1 LQAKLKA
8 SAASGDGK
16 SSTGGANLVVME
28 PIIKKELD
36 SSIGSRLNKLENDL
50 KSLIERKTRE
60 LDGKVDKKIRE
71 IAGSNSNNKADSDSS
86 SSSSE
91 GSANTAPLD
100 NEPCPDCPSCSRWP
114 MILTTIVN
122 VVIIAGYYFKFNK
135 KGRYD

>member
-1 LQAKLKA
+1 MKA

>member
-1 LQAKLKA
+1 MKA

-71 IAGSNSNNKADSDSS
+71 IAGGNFNSIKADSSDSLI
-86 SSSSE
+86 SE
-91 GSANTAPLD
+91 GGANTVPLD

-114 MILTTIVN
+114 MIVTTIVN
-122 VVIIAGYYFKFNK
+122 VAIIAGYFFKSNK